1 MVSLQR
7 IILSILLIHVK
18 DVHIHASSTPTR
30 RQIVG
35 TQGVWVN
42 ASHHVIPHVLH
53 PVWADVLIM
62 MHGTER
68 AKAVPQVA
76 QSTALEHV
84 KEHVKDYA
92 RKHVSISVKN
102 SVLIH
107 ANGHVR
113 RLVVQDVTQDVP
125 MVALVVKE
133 PVNHTAQEIP
143 TCMAV
148 QDAAPK
154 VDAHQ
159 YVNSTATVIVS
170 IRDANQCV
178 A

>member
-42 ASHHVIPHVLH
+42 VSPRVIPHVLH

-68 AKAVPQVA
+68 VKAVPQVA
-76 QSTALEHV
+76 QSTALECV
-84 KEHVKDYA
+84 KEHVKDYV
-92 RKHVSISVKN
+92 RKHVSISAKN
-102 SVLIH
+102 CVLILV
-107 ANGHVR
+107 NGHAR
-113 RLVVQDVTQDVP
+113 RHVVQDVIQDVP
-125 MVALVVKE
+125 TVVPVVTE
-133 PVNHTAQEIP
+133 PVNHIAQEIP

-159 YVNSTATVIVS
+159 YVNSTATAIVS
-170 IRDANQCV
+170 IRDANQC
-178 A
+178 AA